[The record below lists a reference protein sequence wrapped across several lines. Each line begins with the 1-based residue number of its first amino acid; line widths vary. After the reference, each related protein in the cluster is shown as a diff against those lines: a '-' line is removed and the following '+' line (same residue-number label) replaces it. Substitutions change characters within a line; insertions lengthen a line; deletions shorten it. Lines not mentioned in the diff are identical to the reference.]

1 MTMTLNTEHTSYD
14 TSTVRGRARAYSEE
28 LVRKGFLPQR
38 PQDDV
43 IVFELYAEHLENE
56 KLTLESKIRFYER
69 TIRELIVSG
78 GTK

>member
-1 MTMTLNTEHTSYD
+1 MTMTLDAEYTSYD

-28 LVRKGFLPQR
+28 LVRKGFLPQM

-43 IVFELYAEHLENE
+43 IVFGLYAEHLENE
-56 KLTLESKIRFYER
+56 KAVLENKLKLYEHS
-69 TIRELIVSG
+69 IHEFVVSG

>member
-1 MTMTLNTEHTSYD
+1 MTMTLNAEHTSYD

-28 LVRKGFLPQR
+28 LVRNGFLPQR

-43 IVFELYAEHLENE
+43 IVFGLYAEHLENE
-56 KLTLESKIRFYER
+56 KAVLENKLKLYEHS
-69 TIRELIVSG
+69 IHEFVVSG